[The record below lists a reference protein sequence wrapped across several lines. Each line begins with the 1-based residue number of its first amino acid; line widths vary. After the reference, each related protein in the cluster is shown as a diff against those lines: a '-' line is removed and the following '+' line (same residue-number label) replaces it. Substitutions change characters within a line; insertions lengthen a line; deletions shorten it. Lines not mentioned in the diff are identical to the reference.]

1 MIQEKQPLPSLS
13 PILIKA
19 LRIIWLV
26 LSVTLLTIFIAG
38 ISPRFA
44 ELTEVCQIKPCFPL
58 ILQDAEAQALT
69 GLGLSISAYAIYH
82 IAIEIIIGITCVL
95 LAILMFWQRFDEPMG
110 ILVAFMLILF
120 SLNFMVETD
129 SAFYRIHSDFLIV
142 QNILSALT
150 TIPFALLIF
159 LFPDGRFVPRWNRFV
174 ILAITI
180 VSILDP
186 FIIKFT
192 PVAPSGQFSI
202 LLTVILLIGILIGV
216 GSQIYRFRSISN
228 SAQKQQTKWVISGFL
243 SLLVPLV
250 GWTIFFEILTLPSG
264 TPSLIVNT
272 LVYGVM
278 ALFLFY
284 FPISFVI
291 AIMRYRLWDIDLL
304 IRRTLVYSILTGTL
318 ILVYFGGVVV
328 VQTAVNTITGQ
339 EQSSQLTIALSTLL
353 IAALFNPLRRRV
365 QAFIDRRFYRRKY
378 DAVKTLARFAH
389 TAQDETDLECLST
402 ELLQV
407 TMETMQP
414 DHISLWL
421 KPDLE

>member
-1 MIQEKQPLPSLS
+1 M
-13 PILIKA
+13 
-19 LRIIWLV
+19 
-26 LSVTLLTIFIAG
+26 
-38 ISPRFA
+38 
-44 ELTEVCQIKPCFPL
+44 
-58 ILQDAEAQALT
+58 
-69 GLGLSISAYAIYH
+69 
-82 IAIEIIIGITCVL
+82 
-95 LAILMFWQRFDEPMG
+95 
-110 ILVAFMLILF
+110 
-120 SLNFMVETD
+120 
-129 SAFYRIHSDFLIV
+129 
-142 QNILSALT
+142 
-150 TIPFALLIF
+150 
-159 LFPDGRFVPRWNRFV
+159 
-174 ILAITI
+174 
-180 VSILDP
+180 
-186 FIIKFT
+186 
-192 PVAPSGQFSI
+192 
-202 LLTVILLIGILIGV
+202 
-216 GSQIYRFRSISN
+216 
-228 SAQKQQTKWVISGFL
+228 
-243 SLLVPLV
+243 PLV